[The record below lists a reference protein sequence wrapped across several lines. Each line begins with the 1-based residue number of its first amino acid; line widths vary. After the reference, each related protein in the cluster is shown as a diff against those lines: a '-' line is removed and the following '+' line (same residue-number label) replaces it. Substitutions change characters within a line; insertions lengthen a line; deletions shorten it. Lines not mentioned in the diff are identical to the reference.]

1 MSQVTVVDYGYG
13 NLFSVVQ
20 AFKTAGA
27 DVFVTDKPA
36 ECVAASRLVLP
47 GVGAFRDCVSTLKSR
62 GFWEVLDKYFE
73 TERPFLGLCVGM
85 QVLFEKGE
93 EFGTTEGLGALK
105 GTIKKLELKEGRVPH
120 IGWNTLVP
128 KTETKLLKDIS
139 PESEGYFVH
148 SFFADGC
155 EDILAAAYYGGVQ
168 IPAMV
173 GKGNI
178 FGTQFHPEKSG
189 KVGLQILRNFIEL

>member
-1 MSQVTVVDYGYG
+1 MSKVTVVDYGYG

-20 AFKTAGA
+20 ALKAAGA
-27 DVFVTDKPA
+27 DVRVTDQPT
-36 ECVAASRLVLP
+36 ECLDASKLVLP
-47 GVGAFRDCVSTLKSR
+47 GVGAFKDCVNTLKDR
-62 GFWEVLDKYFE
+62 GFWKILDRYFE
-73 TERPFLGLCVGM
+73 NDRPFLGLCVGM

-93 EFGTTEGLGALK
+93 EFGTTEGLGVLK

-120 IGWNTLVP
+120 IGWNALNP
-128 KTETKLLKDIS
+128 KCETKLLKDIS
-139 PESEGYFVH
+139 PESEAYFVH

-155 EDILAAAYYGGVQ
+155 EDILASATYGGVQ
-168 IPAMV
+168 IPAIV
-173 GKGNI
+173 GKENI